1 MPADAPLA
9 DLHTHVTPGVDDG
22 APDMD
27 HALRYLREDAAR
39 GVRRVAATP
48 HLPAGWADSSY
59 RRETIDAFGRL
70 RTRLRRDLPELE
82 LILAYEVRL
91 DGSSVDP
98 EDEGL
103 WLGPGGHLLV
113 EYDGF
118 RVPSDPVAPLRPL
131 LADGLRPILV
141 HPERFHDPGRE
152 TGWAESVREA
162 GALLCPNAGS
172 FLGSHGETAAR
183 RAWELLGRGAVDL
196 VASDQHARP
205 ARAESVAD
213 LADALEREG
222 AASLA
227 RKLLW
232 ENPVAVL
239 EGRDVGP
246 VGPWRRESDGA
257 HPGPGRA
264 AGGSA

>member
-1 MPADAPLA
+1 MPTDAPLA

-48 HLPAGWADSSY
+48 HLPAGWAEGSY
-59 RRETIDAFGRL
+59 RRETVDAFERL
-70 RTRLRRDLPELE
+70 RSRVRRDLPGLA
-82 LILAYEVRL
+82 LTLAYELRL
-91 DGSSVDP
+91 DGSPVDP

-103 WLGPGGHLLV
+103 WLGPGRHLLV

-118 RVPSDPVAPLRPL
+118 RVPSDPLAPMRPL
-131 LADGLRPILV
+131 LGDGLRPILV
-141 HPERFHDPGRE
+141 HPERFHARGSE
-152 TGWAESVREA
+152 AGWEERVREA
-162 GALLCPNAGS
+162 GVLLCPNAGS
-172 FLGSHGETAAR
+172 FLGSHGESAAK
-183 RAWELLGRGAVDL
+183 RARDLLARGAVDL

-213 LADALEREG
+213 LAKA
-222 AASLA
+222 LA
-227 RKLLW
+227 RQGAGALARTLLW

-239 EGRDVGP
+239 DGRELAEVDA
-246 VGPWRRESDGA
+246 WRWRPSGA
-257 HPGPGRA
+257 SAGGERA

>member
-1 MPADAPLA
+1 MPANAPLA

-27 HALRYLREDAAR
+27 HAIRYLRRDAER

-48 HLPAGWADSSY
+48 HLPAGWADGSY
-59 RRETIDAFGRL
+59 RRETVDAFERL
-70 RTRLRRDLPELE
+70 RTRVRRDLPRLE
-82 LILAYEVRL
+82 LTLAYELRL
-91 DGSSVDP
+91 DGSQVDP

-103 WLGPGGHLLV
+103 WLGPGRHLLV

-118 RVPSDPVAPLRPL
+118 RVPSDPLAPMRPL
-131 LADGLRPILV
+131 LDDGLRPILV
-141 HPERFHDPGRE
+141 HPERFHDRGMEPGWEER
-152 TGWAESVREA
+152 VREA
-162 GALLCPNAGS
+162 GVLLCPNAGS
-172 FLGSHGETAAR
+172 FLGSYGESAAR
-183 RAWELLGRGAVDL
+183 RARDLLARGAVDL

-213 LADALEREG
+213 LAEALEREG
-222 AASLA
+222 AGALA
-227 RKLLW
+227 RTLLW

-239 EGRDVGP
+239 EGRELAGVDA
-246 VGPWRRESDGA
+246 WRRDAGDASAGGD
-257 HPGPGRA
+257 RA